1 VSFLSEER
9 LKLIRLIERNPAITQ
24 RELAQALGVS
34 VGKTNY
40 LLRALVEKGLV
51 KMRSF
56 KSSDNKAKYLYYLTP
71 GGMEEKMR
79 LTYHFLRRK
88 TEEYERLQ
96 AEIEFLEKDIEKM
109 GKPSRTPSD

>member
-1 VSFLSEER
+1 MSEDR
-9 LKLIRLIERNPAITQ
+9 LRLIRLIEENPAITQ

-40 LLRALVEKGLV
+40 LLRALMEKGLV
-51 KMRSF
+51 KVRNF

-71 GGMEEKMR
+71 KGMEEKMR

-96 AEIEFLEKDIEKM
+96 TEIEALERDIQEM
-109 GKPSRTPSD
+109 ASPSRGTSEEI

>member
-1 VSFLSEER
+1 MSEER
-9 LKLIRLIERNPAITQ
+9 LKLIKLIEENPAITQ

-40 LLRALVEKGLV
+40 LIKALVEKGLV
-51 KMRSF
+51 KMRNF
-56 KSSDNKAKYLYYLTP
+56 KSSDNKARYLYYLTP
-71 GGMEEKMR
+71 KGMEEKVR

-96 AEIEFLEKDIEKM
+96 REIEALRKDLKEM
-109 GKPSRTPSD
+109 EETPSQGTGENL